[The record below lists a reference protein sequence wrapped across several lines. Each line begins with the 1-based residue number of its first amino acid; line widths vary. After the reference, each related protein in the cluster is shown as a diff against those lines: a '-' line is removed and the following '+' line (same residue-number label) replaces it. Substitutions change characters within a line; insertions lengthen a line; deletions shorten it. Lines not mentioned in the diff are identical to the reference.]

1 MRLRKCCIGCL
12 LGVCLTGVGVLLSAN
27 AGGPSGENAAAVP
40 AEPDPGNLR
49 AFVELVRSDVKTQKA
64 FLLAQ
69 NMEFT
74 EAEAVDFWPLYEQYE
89 QEVDTLYDQ
98 RLAMIRKYLAMRDTL
113 TDEQARQLA
122 AESLSLEEKRTA
134 LKRKYFQEFAA
145 VITARK
151 AVRVFQIENQL
162 NAAIDLRLAASLP
175 LIK

>member
-1 MRLRKCCIGCL
+1 MKLQRCFIGCL
-12 LGVCLTGVGVLLSAN
+12 FGIGVAGVAVLWSAN
-27 AGGPSGENAAAVP
+27 VGEPPQENAAVVP

-49 AFVELVRSDVKTQKA
+49 AFVELVRSDIKTQKA
-64 FLLAQ
+64 FILAQ

-89 QEVDTLYDQ
+89 RDVDALYDQ
-98 RLAMIRKYLAMRDTL
+98 RLAMIRKYLTMRDTL

-134 LKRKYFQEFAA
+134 LKRKYFQEFAT

-151 AVRVFQIENQL
+151 AVRFFQIENQI

>member
-1 MRLRKCCIGCL
+1 MKLRKCCIGCL
-12 LGVCLTGVGVLLSAN
+12 LGVCLTGVGVLWSVNVGN
-27 AGGPSGENAAAVP
+27 ASQENAAAVP

-49 AFVELVRSDVKTQKA
+49 TFIELVRSDIKTQKA
-64 FLLAQ
+64 FILAQ

-74 EAEAVDFWPLYEQYE
+74 EAEAVDFWPLYEQYDKD
-89 QEVDTLYDQ
+89 VDTLYDQ
-98 RLAMIRKYLAMRDTL
+98 RLAMIRKYLTTHDTL

-134 LKRKYFQEFAA
+134 LKRKYFQEFAT

-151 AVRVFQIENQL
+151 AVRFFQIENQI